1 MISWLVNQGK
11 KVHPFVYRSI
21 HLMHKMD
28 WTVIINFLSVS
39 SISVSVCWRNC
50 CPLQLRDKWQT
61 LTGHIRDTCS
71 PVVVTSHSGSKRS
84 FSWTTN
90 TREHQLKLAANTQY
104 VSGLFALYLCA
115 IKAKIVCALLCVA
128 ILTALSAECQTLHW
142 LALQLTEEVW
152 GGQHLH
158 QVHSHREPLHK
169 HTHSRSYLGI
179 FKTTLLM
186 HRINTESKTKS
197 LK

>member
-1 MISWLVNQGK
+1 
-11 KVHPFVYRSI
+11 
-21 HLMHKMD
+21 MD

-71 PVVVTSHSGSKRS
+71 PVVVTSHSGLNRS

-90 TREHQLKLAANTQY
+90 TREHQLKLGANTQY

-115 IKAKIVCALLCVA
+115 IKAKIVCALLCV
-128 ILTALSAECQTLHW
+128 LPYSLRCLQNVRLSTDWLFSWLRRSEGDSTFTRYTA
-142 LALQLTEEVW
+142 TE
-152 GGQHLH
+152 
-158 QVHSHREPLHK
+158 
-169 HTHSRSYLGI
+169 YLY
-179 FKTTLLM
+179 
-186 HRINTESKTKS
+186 INTHT
-197 LK
+197 LDLT